1 MKTFQSKRFWSSMLY
16 LTIGTVAF
24 AMAYSV
30 FVAPQNIFAGGFT
43 GLSQIVQYTLK
54 NDLNFPTAH
63 RIDFTGIIIWV
74 FNLPLLIIA
83 YKHLSRHFVLK
94 TLYVVF
100 LSGFLMSAFPQI
112 EPIVSDRLASCLV
125 GGALAGFG
133 LGLILKSG
141 GTSGGSDILG
151 LLFSKTHNGITV
163 GKLGLIISLIIYGYL
178 GMRLDIET
186 AIYSVVYSFA
196 SSLIMDKVHYQNIQ
210 TAVIIIS
217 KNEEI
222 GEHINRE
229 LKRGVTHWMGCGEY
243 TKEPSIVYMTIIS
256 KYESHKLTT
265 LVKSMDPNAFLI
277 FDDHREVVGN
287 FEKRFDA

>member
-1 MKTFQSKRFWSSMLY
+1 MRTFQSKRFWSSMLY

-24 AMAYSV
+24 SLAYAI

-54 NDLNFPTAH
+54 NDLNLEIAKK
-63 RIDFTGIIIWV
+63 IDLTGIILWV

-83 YKHLSRHFVLK
+83 YKRLSKIFVLK

-100 LSGFLMSAFPQI
+100 LSGFIMSAFPQI

-125 GGALAGFG
+125 GGSLGGFG

-151 LLFSKTHNGITV
+151 LLFSKTHKGITV
-163 GKLGLIISLIIYGYL
+163 GKLGLIISLIIYSYL

-196 SSLIMDKVHYQNIQ
+196 ASLITDKVHYQNIQ
-210 TAVIIIS
+210 TAVLIIS
-217 KNEEI
+217 KNEKI
-222 GEHINRE
+222 GEHINQE

-243 TKEPSIVYMTIIS
+243 TKEASIVYMTIIS

-265 LVKSMDPNAFLI
+265 LVKSMDPHAFLI

>member
-1 MKTFQSKRFWSSMLY
+1 MRTFQSKRFWSSILY

-24 AMAYSV
+24 SLAYSI

-54 NDLNFPTAH
+54 NDLNLPLAQH
-63 RIDFTGIIIWV
+63 IDFTGIIIWI
-74 FNLPLLIIA
+74 FNFPLLIIA
-83 YKHLSRHFVLK
+83 YRHLSKHFVLK
-94 TLYVVF
+94 TLIAVF
-100 LSGFLMSAFPQI
+100 LSGFIMSVFPRIQ
-112 EPIVSDRLASCLV
+112 PIVSDRLASCLV

-141 GTSGGSDILG
+141 GTSGGTDILG
-151 LLFSKTHNGITV
+151 LLFSKKHNGITV
-163 GKLGLIISLIIYGYL
+163 GKLGLIISLFIYSYL
-178 GMRLDIET
+178 GLRVDIET
-186 AIYSVVYSFA
+186 AIYSAVYSFA
-196 SSLIMDKVHYQNIQ
+196 ASLIVDKVHYQNIQ
-210 TAVIIIS
+210 TAVLIIS
-217 KNEEI
+217 KNEQI
-222 GEHINRE
+222 GEHINQE
-229 LKRGVTHWMGCGEY
+229 LKRGVTHWVGCGEY

-265 LVKSMDPNAFLI
+265 LVKAMDPHAFLI